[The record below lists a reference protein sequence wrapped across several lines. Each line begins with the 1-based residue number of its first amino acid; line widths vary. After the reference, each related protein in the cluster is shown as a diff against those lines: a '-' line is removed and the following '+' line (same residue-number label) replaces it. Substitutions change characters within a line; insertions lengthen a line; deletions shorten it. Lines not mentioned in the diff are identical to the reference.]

1 MPSTTPRSSPR
12 NAAKATGSAG
22 SRENSNTKPLNE
34 TGKARATKTPPKS
47 SPRKAAKRTPEA
59 TATKASPRKTPD
71 AASGK
76 AAGRNT
82 PGSSP
87 KRQSPRL
94 AARREAARL
103 AAHSVAAAVR
113 ERVWAEARTDDGTA
127 YYYHLSS
134 GATAWQLPKGVILRS
149 AGRNSIVPLPS
160 RPSESECSLSPSS
173 ASDGET
179 AAEQPAPPAQP
190 ELSELL
196 GTMVSW
202 LDETK
207 QLYKATQSDMERL
220 RHEHSTA
227 ASAAKE
233 ALADL
238 TRRQAEGAGA
248 AAREAQA
255 APNGEGAADA
265 PSPGE
270 PGHDLSAWAAECAQL
285 RDVVRG
291 MDSKLCAE
299 RARAEALEAEV
310 KELKAEAAG
319 APKEAAVTV
328 DADEEAAVTVDADEV
343 VRLGEELSAAISG
356 RREAEA
362 ELAGTK
368 DALEASWA
376 THDEL
381 AEQAGARPDSNLT

>member
-190 ELSELL
+190 AQPAPAQPELSELL

-255 APNGEGAADA
+255 APNGEGVADA

-270 PGHDLSAWAAECAQL
+270 SGHDLSAWAAECAQL

-310 KELKAEAAG
+310 KELKAEAAA
-319 APKEAAVTV
+319 APKEAG
-328 DADEEAAVTVDADEV
+328 VTVDADEV
-343 VRLGEELSAAISG
+343 ARLGEELSAAING